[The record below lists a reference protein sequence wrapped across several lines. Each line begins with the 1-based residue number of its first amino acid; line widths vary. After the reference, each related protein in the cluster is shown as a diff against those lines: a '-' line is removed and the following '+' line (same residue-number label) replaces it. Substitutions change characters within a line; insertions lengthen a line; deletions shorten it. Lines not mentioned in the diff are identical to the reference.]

1 MNYMKHFLTLLL
13 ISISLQAFAQNIIS
27 LEPVKG
33 NETIITGE
41 SIIYGNFIQRLGF
54 SSGGFPQDI
63 RIVNIETNEIYA
75 FRVKPTYKSAKENI
89 FCSHIKP
96 GKYYILNYWWTQSKW
111 YGGKMYAEP
120 IYKGVDATDRF
131 NEKVS
136 SGELVIEK
144 LERFGFVISSNTINY
159 LGTWHFDKGLVSFTN
174 DKGALDSLMS
184 NEFEN
189 LDYKKAEI
197 NIPD

>member
-1 MNYMKHFLTLLL
+1 MKHFLTLLL
-13 ISISLQAFAQNIIS
+13 ISISLQIFAQKIIP

-33 NETIITGE
+33 NETIISGE

-96 GKYYILNYWWTQSKW
+96 GKYYIQNYWWTQSKW
-111 YGGKMYAEP
+111 YGGKIYTEP
-120 IYKGVDATDRF
+120 IYKGIDATDKF
-131 NEKVS
+131 NEKIN
-136 SGELVIEK
+136 SGELVTEK
-144 LERFGFVISSNTINY
+144 LERFEFEILSNTINY
-159 LGTWHFDKGLVSFTN
+159 LGTWHFDKGFVSFTN
-174 DKGALDSLMS
+174 DKVTLDPLTTS
-184 NEFEN
+184 EFVN
-189 LDYKKAEI
+189 LDFKKAEI
-197 NIPD
+197 NLPE